1 VDWARR
7 PYTTSARLHDS
18 PDAPLVDLVW
28 YFTDQPA
35 LPPEQI
41 SVVNC
46 RGWDSDPW
54 EELSVGER
62 AIPTAERVYNGRWQ
76 APAFMP
82 GNHMCRSEWFAT
94 GEPWPTELPDTVYDD
109 ENIPRCC
116 GRPNMCVCVEEQV
129 IAGGNNQATATE
141 IAGSNV
147 FWASPGAG
155 RGMRLPAREG
165 AVVWLRGGLL
175 TQSCRLYPPVGERIN
190 SLPTNDFIQ
199 ITNGGRED
207 RTWIAIRYPAEDFPE
222 NPSHWSVFQIYEQG
236 AGTVTSVG
244 LVPPAEGITVAGSPV
259 TGAGDF
265 ALSLADDLGA
275 LEALTGTDTLYYRSG
290 VSTWAPVAF
299 GAGVSF
305 AGGVLSAAAT
315 PAPFAGA
322 RVERITPMGTPVAA
336 LTVVPFESSIFDT
349 ASFWSAGN
357 PTRLTV
363 PVGVSWAEF
372 TCGIRYAA
380 TGILVNHTLRLRRNG
395 TAVTEVFFTA
405 PMGYQGGGA
414 FVTSGPVAVVP
425 GDYFEAFVETS
436 NAKNID
442 GTPATFFS
450 VKVLG

>member
-18 PDAPLVDLVW
+18 QDAPLVDLVW

-41 SVVNC
+41 SVINC

-94 GEPWPTELPDTVYDD
+94 GEPWPTELPDTVYDA

-129 IAGGNNQATATE
+129 IAGGNSQATATE
-141 IAGSNV
+141 IAGSNI

-207 RTWIAIRYPAEDFPE
+207 RTWVAIRYPAEDFPG

-244 LVPPAEGITVAGSPV
+244 LVPPAEGIAVAGSPV

-265 ALSLADDLGA
+265 TLSLADDLAA
-275 LEALTGTDTLYYRSG
+275 LEALTGTDTLYYRNGAS
-290 VSTWAPVAF
+290 SWAPVTI
-299 GAGVSF
+299 GAGLSF
-305 AGGVLSAAAT
+305 AGGNLEVTAV
-315 PAPFAGA
+315 PGVMRGA
-322 RVERITPMGTPVAA
+322 RVLRTNVYLTPVATA
-336 LTVVPFESSIFDT
+336 FAVPWEAVGFDT
-349 ASFWSAGN
+349 DSCWNAGD
-357 PTRLTV
+357 PTKLTV
-363 PVGVSWAEF
+363 PAGASFVELTGGA
-372 TCGIRYAA
+372 RYQA
-380 TGILVNHTLRLRRNG
+380 TGILVNHAYQIRKNG
-395 TAVTEVFFTA
+395 SVLADAYFTGA
-405 PMGYQGGGA
+405 QGYQRGA
-414 FVTSGPVAVVP
+414 CVLTSGPLQVVP
-425 GDYFEAFVETS
+425 GDYFEFWAETS
-436 NAKNID
+436 NAKHLD
-442 GTPATFFS
+442 PVPATFFS
-450 VKVLG
+450 MRVIA